1 MVRRYST
8 RSRPATG
15 SAAEPTLGPRAP
27 QADPLPQLSDRIDRI
42 VAAVRDPGRTVL
54 VSGGLSAGKS
64 AACEDI
70 ASRLAEDVAVLRF
83 GATQSDRAYTDML
96 GAILELYGFEIRHPA
111 DAQALTELV
120 AHEARDALDPERR
133 CVIVLDDAHALPLGD
148 LEALCGLIPGSALSL
163 ALTGPDSLA
172 PLLERLA
179 EIQAADLTVIPLDHD
194 PATEEQPL
202 PVTSDPAGSPRG
214 SRYRAERPKAGRARS
229 NDRESGSRIDQW
241 LERVTLAMT
250 KRRGDATD
258 SSTESSTPVIR
269 LPTLPTRHLVALGV
283 VLIVMLGAWIVAR
296 YAEESAMG
304 AGSGERV
311 VELSMP
317 PIGAESADAANPG
330 NPEGAMVTSAA
341 PALPGQETAP
351 APPGKET
358 APAPRPIISRQSS
371 TTVPG
376 TESASPPSSS
386 PASVAG
392 TQSTRAPAN
401 PAPAAATESPPS
413 SASAPP
419 PAPPP
424 VTRPS
429 VASRPAP
436 AAAAPVSGGRDA
448 GWILGQSAA
457 RYTLQL
463 VSLSSPTR
471 VREFIDLQ
479 SDKSRFATY
488 RLQRN
493 GQLFHVVVY
502 GSFASKAEAETAAA
516 RLPPSAGAVEP
527 WIRTFGQVQESVRST
542 PQ

>member
-15 SAAEPTLGPRAP
+15 SAAEPTLGPRP
-27 QADPLPQLSDRIDRI
+27 PADPLPQVSDRIDRI
-42 VAAVRDPGRTVL
+42 VAAVRNPGRTVL

-70 ASRLAEDVAVLRF
+70 ANRLTADVAVLRF
-83 GATQSDRAYTDML
+83 GATQSDSAYTDVL
-96 GAILELYGFEIRHPA
+96 EAILEFYGFEIRHPA
-111 DAQALTELV
+111 EAQALTELV

-194 PATEEQPL
+194 PAAEEQAP
-202 PVTSDPAGSPRG
+202 PVTPEPATSPRS
-214 SRYRAERPKAGRARS
+214 SRYRSERSKAGSARS
-229 NDRESGSRIDQW
+229 NNRGSGSRIDDW
-241 LERVTLAMT
+241 LERLTLAMT
-250 KRRGDATD
+250 KRRDSPAD
-258 SSTESSTPVIR
+258 SSSEASAPVVR
-269 LPTLPTRHLVALGV
+269 LPTLPTRHLVVLGV

-311 VELSMP
+311 VELTMP
-317 PIGAESADAANPG
+317 PIGAESSDAASTSDAASG
-330 NPEGAMVTSAA
+330 IATGAD
-341 PALPGQETAP
+341 PALPDGEPAPELSGSETAR
-351 APPGKET
+351 
-358 APAPRPIISRQSS
+358 APRPIISRQSS
-371 TTVPG
+371 AAAPSSG
-376 TESASPPSSS
+376 SSSPPSSS
-386 PASVAG
+386 A
-392 TQSTRAPAN
+392 APAGAN
-401 PAPAAATESPPS
+401 GSPSPA
-413 SASAPP
+413 ASAPT
-419 PAPPP
+419 PAPPA
-424 VTRPS
+424 TRS
-429 VASRPAP
+429 TVASRPVP
-436 AAAAPVSGGRDA
+436 ASAPVAPGARDA
-448 GWILGQSAA
+448 SWILSQPAA

-502 GSFASKAEAETAAA
+502 GSFASKAEADTAAA
-516 RLPPSAGAVEP
+516 RLPPSAGGVQP